1 MLTAHPD
8 EPNDETLIDA
18 KWESFTL
25 APVDDPAFP
34 NDYFLFIAVSRYNLE
49 PYLALLTSPS

>member
-1 MLTAHPD
+1 MPACSFHYFVKCDILTAHTG

-34 NDYFLFIAVSRYNLE
+34 NDYFLFIAVS
-49 PYLALLTSPS
+49 